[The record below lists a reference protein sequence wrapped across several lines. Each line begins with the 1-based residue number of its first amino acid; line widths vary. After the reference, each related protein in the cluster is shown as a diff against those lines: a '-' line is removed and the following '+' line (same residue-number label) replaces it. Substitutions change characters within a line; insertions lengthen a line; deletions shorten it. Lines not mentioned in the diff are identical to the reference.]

1 MTRFDFNHPPFD
13 QLEPAERQSLEAQA
27 DIVFFGDDET
37 ILGPGDTV
45 DALWIVL
52 KGIVREMAGDEVI
65 GVYRKDDVFDA
76 RALVT
81 GATAHRFVVHEEA
94 LLLSLPRAALIAL
107 TERNLR
113 FGAYFFASVSEKF
126 GALSERS
133 GSRELQTL
141 LTATVGD
148 VELRSPVCVDG
159 SLSLREAART
169 MKAHKVKSLLVR
181 DGERLG
187 IYTTTDFREVII
199 EGIPYDTP
207 LAALANFRL
216 ASVSRDDFLFN
227 ALLTMTRSNIRRLV
241 VLEGGEAVGILS
253 QVDVLSYFSN
263 HSHLIAQRIAR
274 ATSLAELAGAAR
286 QITRLTA
293 ILNSHGVKPVQ
304 LARLMQTLNA
314 QLFERTWA
322 LVAPGELVANSCLIV
337 MGSEG
342 RGEQILKTDQDNA
355 LIVRDGFPEDG
366 VEAACQAFSAA
377 LEQFGYPPCPGGI
390 MVCNA
395 AWRFSES
402 ALAGQLRQ
410 WTWQPAG
417 DALMNLAIF
426 VDAEAV
432 AGDAGLLAA
441 AKAQLGELVAD
452 DAAFYARF
460 AAAIEQF
467 DTPLGMFAQLLTR
480 EADGQAVLDLKK
492 GGIFPIVHGTRALA
506 LENGV
511 HACNTHER
519 LLELARLGVLGE
531 EMAEEVGEALAFLLG
546 IRLASGLAALEDG
559 QAPGN
564 LVAPER
570 LSAPERDLLKDAFA
584 VVKRYKQ
591 QLRHHFKLGSF

>member
-199 EGIPYDTP
+199 EGTPYDTP

-216 ASVSRDDFLFN
+216 ASVDRKS
-227 ALLTMTRSNIRRLV
+227 V
-241 VLEGGEAVGILS
+241 V
-253 QVDVLSYFSN
+253 
-263 HSHLIAQRIAR
+263 
-274 ATSLAELAGAAR
+274 
-286 QITRLTA
+286 
-293 ILNSHGVKPVQ
+293 
-304 LARLMQTLNA
+304 
-314 QLFERTWA
+314 
-322 LVAPGELVANSCLIV
+322 
-337 MGSEG
+337 
-342 RGEQILKTDQDNA
+342 
-355 LIVRDGFPEDG
+355 
-366 VEAACQAFSAA
+366 
-377 LEQFGYPPCPGGI
+377 
-390 MVCNA
+390 
-395 AWRFSES
+395 
-402 ALAGQLRQ
+402 
-410 WTWQPAG
+410 
-417 DALMNLAIF
+417 
-426 VDAEAV
+426 
-432 AGDAGLLAA
+432 
-441 AKAQLGELVAD
+441 
-452 DAAFYARF
+452 
-460 AAAIEQF
+460 
-467 DTPLGMFAQLLTR
+467 
-480 EADGQAVLDLKK
+480 
-492 GGIFPIVHGTRALA
+492 
-506 LENGV
+506 
-511 HACNTHER
+511 
-519 LLELARLGVLGE
+519 
-531 EMAEEVGEALAFLLG
+531 
-546 IRLASGLAALEDG
+546 
-559 QAPGN
+559 
-564 LVAPER
+564 
-570 LSAPERDLLKDAFA
+570 
-584 VVKRYKQ
+584 
-591 QLRHHFKLGSF
+591 